1 MKKVN
6 LAIQVLPTTKQSHP
20 YFVID
25 KIIEYIANK
34 NYNYIVCPF
43 ETVVECDLNQAIELI
58 REIHNECYKYDV
70 ESLLINIKIHSRK
83 ESNVTIEEK
92 IGKYK
97 V

>member
-1 MKKVN
+1 MN
-6 LAIQVLPTTKQSHP
+6 
-20 YFVID
+20 
-25 KIIEYIANK
+25 
-34 NYNYIVCPF
+34 
-43 ETVVECDLNQAIELI
+43 
-58 REIHNECYKYDV
+58 CYKYDV